1 MVFDDVATALS
12 AWQVVS
18 IVSIVSI
25 LFCGRQ
31 VSYGVPLVAGC
42 EPCPTDSVE
51 ECPRP
56 EAAAHYGNYVGFNCH
71 EPATYNPL
79 ATLFLNTQVR

>member
-1 MVFDDVATALS
+1 LS
-12 AWQVVS
+12 NRLNRLNS
-18 IVSIVSI
+18 LSI
-25 LFCGRQ
+25 LLRRQ

-56 EAAAHYGNYVGFNCH
+56 EAAAHYGNYVGFNCQQ
-71 EPATYNPL
+71 PATYNPL
-79 ATLFLNTQVR
+79 ATLFLNTQVC